1 MSLVSVIIPAFNAAA
16 TIGATVDSVLSQTLQ
31 DFEIIVS
38 DDGSTDSTALVVSRY
53 RSDPRVRYLFHENRG
68 TSHAKNLAARQ
79 AKGEYLAFL
88 DSDDSLDRTALETM
102 VHQFRATGA
111 VWCVVDIVKTIGDDR
126 ILKCSQFP
134 SGSLLLGILEKD
146 FVTRSPFYLRSVF
159 LASGMYDE
167 DLAVRE
173 DWDINIRMIEGG
185 RPFVYINEPLY
196 IYARTEGSLMT
207 GNLRRILTCTEKVLR
222 KHHKKL
228 AGSGKTQIASIYA
241 RNMWR
246 LAHRYF
252 YEARDFRE
260 AFRCVR
266 ESMRYDLSLY
276 RLLHPIIHRI
286 EVIIGKTWSQ
296 LSGPL

>member
-1 MSLVSVIIPAFNAAA
+1 MSLVSVIIPAFNGAA
-16 TIGATVDSVLSQTLQ
+16 TIGTTIESVLSQTLQ

-79 AKGEYLAFL
+79 ARGEYLAFL
-88 DSDDSLDRTALETM
+88 DADDTLDRTALERM
-102 VHQFRATGA
+102 VQQLRVTDT
-111 VWCVVDIVKTIGDDR
+111 VWCIVDVVKIIGDDR
-126 ILKCSQFP
+126 IIRCSQFP
-134 SGSLLLGILEKD
+134 TGNLLLGILEAD
-146 FVTRSPFYLRSVF
+146 FITRNPFYLRSAF

-173 DWDINIRMIEGG
+173 DWDINIRLIEGG
-185 RPFVYINEPLY
+185 RPFTYINEPLY

-207 GNLRRILTCTEKVLR
+207 GSLRRVLTCTEKVLR
-222 KHHKKL
+222 KHHKRL
-228 AGSGKTQIASIYA
+228 ADSGKTQIASIYA
-241 RNMWR
+241 RNMWG

-260 AFRCVR
+260 AFRCAR

-286 EVIIGKTWSQ
+286 EVIIGKI
-296 LSGPL
+296 

>member
-16 TIGATVDSVLSQTLQ
+16 TISATIDSVLSQTLQ

-38 DDGSTDSTALVVSRY
+38 DDGSTDSTVSVVSRY
-53 RSDPRVRYLFHENRG
+53 RIDPRVRYMFHDNRG
-68 TSHAKNLAARQ
+68 TAHAKNLAARQ

-88 DSDDSLDRTALETM
+88 DADDTLDRTALERM
-102 VHQFRATGA
+102 VQQLRVTGA
-111 VWCVVDIVKTIGDDR
+111 IWCIVDVVKIIGNDR
-126 ILKCSQFP
+126 IIRRSQFP
-134 SGSLLLGILEKD
+134 SGNLLLGILEQD
-146 FVTRSPFYLRSVF
+146 FVTRSPFHLRSSF
-159 LASGMYDE
+159 LASGMFDE

-185 RPFVYINEPLY
+185 RPFTYINEPLY

-207 GNLRRILTCTEKVLR
+207 GNLRRTLTCTEKVLR

-228 AGSGKTQIASIYA
+228 ADSGNAQIASIYA
-241 RNMWR
+241 RNLWR
-246 LAHRYF
+246 LAHSYF

-260 AFRCVR
+260 AFRCVC

-286 EVIIGKTWSQ
+286 EVIIGKA
-296 LSGPL
+296 

>member
-16 TIGATVDSVLSQTLQ
+16 TISATIDSVLSQTLQ

-38 DDGSTDSTALVVSRY
+38 DDGSTDSTVSVVSRY
-53 RSDPRVRYLFHENRG
+53 RIDPRVRYMFHDNRG
-68 TSHAKNLAARQ
+68 TAHAKNLAAQQ

-88 DSDDSLDRTALETM
+88 DADDTLDRTALERM
-102 VHQFRATGA
+102 VQQLRVTGA
-111 VWCVVDIVKTIGDDR
+111 IWCIVDVVKIIGNDR
-126 ILKCSQFP
+126 IIRRSQFP
-134 SGSLLLGILEKD
+134 SGNLLLGILEQD
-146 FVTRSPFYLRSVF
+146 FVTRSPFHLRSSF
-159 LASGMYDE
+159 LASGMFDE

-185 RPFVYINEPLY
+185 RPFTYINEPLY

-207 GNLRRILTCTEKVLR
+207 GNLRRTLTCTEKVLR

-228 AGSGKTQIASIYA
+228 ADSGNAQIASIYA
-241 RNMWR
+241 RNLWR
-246 LAHRYF
+246 LAHSYF

-260 AFRCVR
+260 AFRCVC

-286 EVIIGKTWSQ
+286 EVIIGKA
-296 LSGPL
+296 

>member
-16 TIGATVDSVLSQTLQ
+16 TISATIDSVLSQTLQ

-38 DDGSTDSTALVVSRY
+38 DDGSTDTTALLVSRY
-53 RSDPRVRYLFHENRG
+53 RSDPRVRYVFHENRG

-88 DSDDSLDRTALETM
+88 DSDDRLDRTALETM
-102 VHQFRATGA
+102 VQQLRVAGA
-111 VWCVVDIVKTIGDDR
+111 VWCIVDVVKRIGDDR
-126 ILKCSQFP
+126 IIRCSQFP
-134 SGSLLLGILEKD
+134 SGNLLLGILEKD
-146 FVTRSPFYLRSVF
+146 FVTRSPFYLRSSF
-159 LASGMYDE
+159 LASGMFDE

-173 DWDINIRMIEGG
+173 DWDINIRMIEGE
-185 RPFVYINEPLY
+185 RPFTYINQPLY
-196 IYARTEGSLMT
+196 VYARTEGSLMT
-207 GNLRRILTCTEKVLR
+207 GNLRRTLTCTEKVLR

-228 AGSGKTQIASIYA
+228 ADSGKTQIASIYA

-246 LAHRYF
+246 LAHSYF

-266 ESMRYDLSLY
+266 ESMRYDLSFY
-276 RLLHPIIHRI
+276 RLFHPIIHRI
-286 EVIIGKTWSQ
+286 EVIIGKT
-296 LSGPL
+296 

>member
-16 TIGATVDSVLSQTLQ
+16 TIGATIDSVLSQTLQ

-38 DDGSTDSTALVVSRY
+38 DDGSTDSTAIVVSRY
-53 RSDPRVRYLFHENRG
+53 RSDPRVQYLFHENRG

-79 AKGEYLAFL
+79 AKGQYLAFL
-88 DSDDSLDRTALETM
+88 DSDDSLDRAALETM
-102 VHQFRATGA
+102 VHQLRGTGA
-111 VWCVVDIVKTIGDDR
+111 VWCIVDVVKKIGDDR
-126 ILKCSQFP
+126 IIRCSQFP
-134 SGSLLLGILEKD
+134 SGNLLLGILEKD
-146 FVTRSPFYLRSVF
+146 FITRSPFYLRSAF
-159 LASGMYDE
+159 LASGMFDE

-173 DWDINIRMIEGG
+173 DWDINIRLIEGG
-185 RPFVYINEPLY
+185 RPFTYINEPLY

-207 GNLRRILTCTEKVLR
+207 GNLGRVLTCTEKLLR

-228 AGSGKTQIASIYA
+228 ADSGKTQVASIYA
-241 RNMWR
+241 RNMWG

-252 YEARDFRE
+252 YDARDFRK

-286 EVIIGKTWSQ
+286 EVIIGKT
-296 LSGPL
+296 

>member
-1 MSLVSVIIPAFNAAA
+1 MSLVSVIIPAFNAAT
-16 TIGATVDSVLSQTLQ
+16 TIGATIDSVLAQTLQ

-53 RSDPRVRYLFHENRG
+53 RTDPRVHYLFHENRG

-88 DSDDSLDRTALETM
+88 DSDDSLDRTALERM
-102 VHQFRATGA
+102 VQQLRSTRA
-111 VWCVVDIVKTIGDDR
+111 VWCIVDVVKIIGDDR
-126 ILKCSQFP
+126 IIRCSQFP
-134 SGSLLLGILEKD
+134 SGDLLLGILEKD
-146 FVTRSPFYLRSVF
+146 FVTRSPFYVRSEF
-159 LASGMYDE
+159 LASGMFDE

-173 DWDINIRMIEGG
+173 DWDINIRMIERG
-185 RPFVYINEPLY
+185 RPFTYINEPLY

-228 AGSGKTQIASIYA
+228 ADSGKTQIASIYA
-241 RNMWR
+241 SNMWD
-246 LAHRYF
+246 LAHRFF
-252 YEARDFRE
+252 YDARDFRK

-276 RLLHPIIHRI
+276 RLVHPIIHRI
-286 EVIIGKTWSQ
+286 EVIMGKT
-296 LSGPL
+296 